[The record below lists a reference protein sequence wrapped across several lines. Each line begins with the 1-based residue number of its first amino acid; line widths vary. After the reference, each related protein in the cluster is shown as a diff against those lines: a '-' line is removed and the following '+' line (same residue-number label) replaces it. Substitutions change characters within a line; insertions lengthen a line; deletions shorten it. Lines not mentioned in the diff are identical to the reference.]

1 MGGRTYFVREGD
13 ELVEL
18 RRDWGVTYVAVLEG
32 LLWAAC
38 GAFIGGFVF
47 GSVGDLYTY
56 LATPSESESSVVPWT
71 ATTGALVGGVARWAY
86 LMGRGRIVGSREVG
100 REPYPFQPSSEPM

>member
-1 MGGRTYFVREGD
+1 MGRRTYFVREGN

-18 RRDWGVTYVAVLEG
+18 RRDWWVTYRVALEA
-32 LLWAAC
+32 LLWASC
-38 GAFIGGFVF
+38 GAFIGGLVF
-47 GSVGDLYTY
+47 GAVGDLYTQ
-56 LATPSESESSVVPWT
+56 LATASEPESSVVPLT